1 VSAAENGGAPVAD
14 RELSILFSEFSDFRR
29 VILAVS
35 GGPDSMALLS
45 LAARWRAARKNGP
58 VLVAATIDHRLRRE
72 AKREAAAVARL
83 AKRLNIPHHTLA
95 WAGKKPKTGLQEA
108 ARAARYSLLLGLA
121 RKAGADAIA
130 TAHTRDDQAETV
142 LHRIARGSGIGGLA
156 GIRRRRER
164 DGIVLLRP
172 LLEIAKTRLVA
183 TLRQA
188 RILFADDP
196 SNRNPR
202 FLRARLRA
210 LAPGLERE
218 GIDAGKLSLLARRL
232 ARANA
237 AIEQVAAEEWKRALC
252 GGSSGGALEFDAPSY
267 FALPA
272 EVALRLL
279 GRAIDGTGHEGPA
292 ELGKLETLQQALAD
306 ANAANRM
313 LKRTLAGAV
322 IELDGRRLCIE
333 AAPARRKPPRRTAAR
348 TR

>member
-1 VSAAENGGAPVAD
+1 VSAAENGGAPIAD

-58 VLVAATIDHRLRRE
+58 ALVAATIDHRLRRE
-72 AKREAAAVARL
+72 AKKEAAAVARL
-83 AKRLNIPHHTLA
+83 AKRLNVPHHTLA
-95 WAGKKPKTGLQEA
+95 WAGKKPKAGLQEA
-108 ARAARYSLLLGLA
+108 ARTARYSLLLGLA

-130 TAHTRDDQAETV
+130 TAHTRDDQAETI

-172 LLEIAKTRLVA
+172 LLEIAKTRLIA

-188 RILFADDP
+188 RISFADDP
-196 SNRNPR
+196 SNRDPR
-202 FLRARLRA
+202 FLRARLRE

-218 GIDAGKLSLLARRL
+218 GINAAKLALLARRL

-252 GGSSGGALEFDAPSY
+252 GVSRGVLEFDAPSY

-272 EVALRLL
+272 EIALRLL

-292 ELGKLETLQQALAD
+292 ELRKLEALQQALAD
-306 ANAANRM
+306 ANAANRL

>member
-1 VSAAENGGAPVAD
+1 MSAAENGGAPIAD

-58 VLVAATIDHRLRRE
+58 ALVAATIDHRLRRE
-72 AKREAAAVARL
+72 AKKEAAAVARL
-83 AKRLNIPHHTLA
+83 AKRLNVPHHTLA
-95 WAGKKPKTGLQEA
+95 WAGKKPKAGLQEA

-130 TAHTRDDQAETV
+130 TAHTRDDQAETI

-172 LLEIAKTRLVA
+172 LLEIAKTRLIA

-188 RILFADDP
+188 RISFADDP
-196 SNRNPR
+196 SNRDPR
-202 FLRARLRA
+202 FLRARLRE

-218 GIDAGKLSLLARRL
+218 GINAAKLALLARRL

-252 GGSSGGALEFDAPSY
+252 GVSRGVLEFDAPSY

-272 EVALRLL
+272 EIALRLL

-292 ELGKLETLQQALAD
+292 ELRKLEALQQALAD
-306 ANAANRM
+306 ANAANRL

-322 IELDGRRLCIE
+322 VELDGRRLCIE

>member
-1 VSAAENGGAPVAD
+1 VSAAEGGGAPIAD
-14 RELSILFSEFSDFRR
+14 RELSNLFSDFSDFPR

-35 GGPDSMALLS
+35 GGPDSTALLS
-45 LAARWRAARKNGP
+45 LAARWRAGRRNGP

-72 AKREAAAVARL
+72 AKKEAAAVARL
-83 AKRLNIPHHTLA
+83 AKRLKIPHHTLV

-121 RKAGADAIA
+121 RKVGADAIA
-130 TAHTRDDQAETV
+130 TAHTRDDQAETI
-142 LHRIARGSGIGGLA
+142 LHRIARGSGISGLA
-156 GIRRRRER
+156 GIRRQRER

-172 LLEIAKTRLVA
+172 LLDVAKTRLVA

-188 RILFADDP
+188 RIPFADDP
-196 SNRNPR
+196 SNRDPR
-202 FLRARLRA
+202 FLRARLRR

-237 AIEQVAAEEWKRALC
+237 AIEQAAAEEWKRALRS
-252 GGSSGGALEFDAPSY
+252 SSGGALEFDARSY

-272 EVALRLL
+272 EIALRLL

-292 ELGKLETLQQALAD
+292 ELRKLEALQAALAD
-306 ANAANRM
+306 AEAADRP

-322 IELDGRRLCIE
+322 IEFDGRSLRIDS
-333 AAPARRKPPRRTAAR
+333 APARRKPPPRTAAG

>member
-1 VSAAENGGAPVAD
+1 MSAAEGGGAPIAD
-14 RELSILFSEFSDFRR
+14 RELPTLFSEFSDFRR

-35 GGPDSMALLS
+35 GGPDSTALLS
-45 LAARWRAARKNGP
+45 LSARWRAARKNGP

-72 AKREAAAVARL
+72 AKKEAAAVARL
-83 AKRLNIPHHTLA
+83 AKELKIPHHTLA
-95 WAGKKPKTGLQEA
+95 WTGKKPKTGLQEA
-108 ARAARYSLLLGLA
+108 ARAARYSLLLELA
-121 RKAGADAIA
+121 RKVGAEAIA

-156 GIRRRRER
+156 GIRRRRAR
-164 DGIVLLRP
+164 DGIILLRP
-172 LLEIAKTRLVA
+172 LLEIPKTRLVA

-188 RILFADDP
+188 RIPFADDP
-196 SNRNPR
+196 SNRDPR
-202 FLRARLRA
+202 FLRARLRK

-218 GIDAGKLSLLARRL
+218 GIDAAKLSLLARRL

-237 AIEQVAAEEWKRALC
+237 AIEQAAAEEWKRVLR
-252 GGSSGGALEFDAPSY
+252 GLSGGMLEFDAPSY

-272 EVALRLL
+272 EIALRLL

-292 ELGKLETLQQALAD
+292 ELRKLEALQEALAD
-306 ANAANRM
+306 AKAADRS

-322 IELDGRRLCIE
+322 IELDGRRLCIGS
-333 AAPARRKPPRRTAAR
+333 APARRKPPRRTSAR

>member
-1 VSAAENGGAPVAD
+1 VSAAENGGAPIAD

-58 VLVAATIDHRLRRE
+58 ALVAATIDHRLRRE
-72 AKREAAAVARL
+72 AKKEAAAVARL
-83 AKRLNIPHHTLA
+83 AKRLNVPHHTLA
-95 WAGKKPKTGLQEA
+95 WAGKKPKAGLQEA

-130 TAHTRDDQAETV
+130 TAHTRDDQAETI

-188 RILFADDP
+188 RISFADDP
-196 SNRNPR
+196 SNRDPR
-202 FLRARLRA
+202 FLRARLRE

-218 GIDAGKLSLLARRL
+218 GINAAKLALLARRL

-252 GGSSGGALEFDAPSY
+252 GVSRGVLEFDAPSY

-272 EVALRLL
+272 EIALRLL

-292 ELGKLETLQQALAD
+292 ELRKLEALQQALAD
-306 ANAANRM
+306 ANAANRL

-322 IELDGRRLCIE
+322 VELDGRRLCIE

>member
-1 VSAAENGGAPVAD
+1 VSAAENGGAPIAD

-29 VILAVS
+29 VILAIS

-58 VLVAATIDHRLRRE
+58 ALVAATIDHRLRRE
-72 AKREAAAVARL
+72 AKKEAAAVARL
-83 AKRLNIPHHTLA
+83 AKRLNVPHHTLT

-130 TAHTRDDQAETV
+130 TAHTRDDQAETI

-172 LLEIAKTRLVA
+172 LLDVAKTRLVA
-183 TLRQA
+183 TLRQG
-188 RILFADDP
+188 RISFADDP
-196 SNRNPR
+196 SNRDPR
-202 FLRARLRA
+202 FLRARLRE

-218 GIDAGKLSLLARRL
+218 GIDAGKLALLARRL
-232 ARANA
+232 ARANS
-237 AIEQVAAEEWKRALC
+237 AIEQVAAEEWERALC
-252 GGSSGGALEFDAPSY
+252 GASRGVLEFDAPSY

-272 EVALRLL
+272 EIALRLL

-292 ELGKLETLQQALAD
+292 ELRKLEALQQALAD
-306 ANAANRM
+306 ANAANRL

>member
-1 VSAAENGGAPVAD
+1 MSAAENGGAPIAD

-58 VLVAATIDHRLRRE
+58 ALVAATIDHRLRRE

-172 LLEIAKTRLVA
+172 LLDVAKTRLVA

-188 RILFADDP
+188 RISFADDP
-196 SNRNPR
+196 SNRDPR
-202 FLRARLRA
+202 FLRARLRE

-218 GIDAGKLSLLARRL
+218 GIDAGKLALLARRL
-232 ARANA
+232 ARANS

-252 GGSSGGALEFDAPSY
+252 GASRGVLEFDAPSY

-272 EVALRLL
+272 EIALRLL

-292 ELGKLETLQQALAD
+292 ELGKLEALQQALAD

-322 IELDGRRLCIE
+322 IELDGHRLCVE

>member
-1 VSAAENGGAPVAD
+1 VSAAEGGGAPIAES
-14 RELSILFSEFSDFRR
+14 ELSTLFSDFPHFRR

-35 GGPDSMALLS
+35 GGPDSTALLS
-45 LAARWRAARKNGP
+45 LAARWRAGRKNGP
-58 VLVAATIDHRLRRE
+58 VLIAATIDHRLRRE
-72 AKREAAAVARL
+72 AKKEAAAVASL
-83 AKRLNIPHHTLA
+83 AKRLKIPHYTLA
-95 WAGKKPKTGLQEA
+95 WTGKKPKTGLQEA

-121 RKAGADAIA
+121 RKIGADAIA

-172 LLEIAKTRLVA
+172 LLDVAKTRLVA

-188 RILFADDP
+188 RISFADDP
-196 SNRNPR
+196 SNRDPR
-202 FLRARLRA
+202 FLRARLRQ

-218 GIDAGKLSLLARRL
+218 GIDAAKLSLLARRL

-237 AIEQVAAEEWKRALC
+237 AIEQAAAEEWKRVLR
-252 GGSSGGALEFDAPSY
+252 GSSEGALEFDAPSY

-272 EVALRLL
+272 EIALRLL

-292 ELGKLETLQQALAD
+292 ELRKLEALQVALAE
-306 ANAANRM
+306 AKAAKRA

-322 IELDGRRLCIE
+322 IEFDGRSIHIDS
-333 AAPARRKPPRRTAAR
+333 APARGKPPRRTAVR

>member
-1 VSAAENGGAPVAD
+1 MSAAEGGGAPIAD
-14 RELSILFSEFSDFRR
+14 RELSILFSDFSDFSR

-35 GGPDSMALLS
+35 GGPDSTALLS
-45 LAARWRAARKNGP
+45 LAARWRAGRQNGP

-72 AKREAAAVARL
+72 AKKEAAAVARL
-83 AKRLNIPHHTLA
+83 AKRLKIPHHTLV

-121 RKAGADAIA
+121 RKVDADAIA
-130 TAHTRDDQAETV
+130 TAHTRDDQAETI
-142 LHRIARGSGIGGLA
+142 LHRIARGSGISGLA
-156 GIRRRRER
+156 GIRRQRER

-172 LLEIAKTRLVA
+172 LLDVPKTRLVA

-188 RILFADDP
+188 RIPFADDP
-196 SNRNPR
+196 SNRDPR
-202 FLRARLRA
+202 FLRARLRR

-237 AIEQVAAEEWKRALC
+237 AIEQAAAEEWKRALR
-252 GGSSGGALEFDAPSY
+252 SSSRGALEFDARSY

-272 EVALRLL
+272 EIALRLL

-292 ELGKLETLQQALAD
+292 ELRKLEALQAALAD
-306 ANAANRM
+306 AEAAERP

-322 IELDGRRLCIE
+322 IEFDGRSLRIDS
-333 AAPARRKPPRRTAAR
+333 APARRKPPGRTAAR